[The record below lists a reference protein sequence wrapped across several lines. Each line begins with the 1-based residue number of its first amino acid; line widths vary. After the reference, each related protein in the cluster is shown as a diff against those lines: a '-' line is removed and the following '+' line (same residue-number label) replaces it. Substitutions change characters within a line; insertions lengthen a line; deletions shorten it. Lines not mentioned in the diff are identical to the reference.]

1 MKLLLETWRQYLNEE
16 AVDVSDTLFF
26 VKSPWGCKK

>member
-16 AVDVSDTLFF
+16 AVDVSDTLFLLSLLG
-26 VKSPWGCKK
+26 V